1 MVLTKNRPAV
11 QRSEV
16 SGEKS
21 DDDSSSSR
29 SSSSESGN
37 GEGVQKKGT
46 TSYQDKNDYRRRQG
60 NGNIGQTVATASTD
74 KDSRLS
80 GAPSRGA
87 PSSIT
92 VRTSKSDD
100 WYVQGTNLGMD
111 STQLITLKT
120 QIKKV
125 MFPHCKV
132 MHTQADWDDI
142 SPGSFGSLLMDYCHV
157 NEKLRVGFWNTV
169 KIQAKRHLKS
179 CTQQVNTKV
188 KAVYWGKNHF
198 STRS

>member
-1 MVLTKNRPAV
+1 M
-11 QRSEV
+11 
-16 SGEKS
+16 
-21 DDDSSSSR
+21 
-29 SSSSESGN
+29 
-37 GEGVQKKGT
+37 
-46 TSYQDKNDYRRRQG
+46 
-60 NGNIGQTVATASTD
+60 
-74 KDSRLS
+74 
-80 GAPSRGA
+80 RGA